1 MSKPVDT
8 IKQIAITGLYLNQ
21 AIPITKRENETEII
35 AATSFLIL
43 KNWYKNYKS
52 FKIITD
58 MIHLPKVP
66 KSPPIKGNQPNNVY
80 TGLKNR

>member
-35 AATSFLIL
+35 AATS
-43 KNWYKNYKS
+43 
-52 FKIITD
+52 D